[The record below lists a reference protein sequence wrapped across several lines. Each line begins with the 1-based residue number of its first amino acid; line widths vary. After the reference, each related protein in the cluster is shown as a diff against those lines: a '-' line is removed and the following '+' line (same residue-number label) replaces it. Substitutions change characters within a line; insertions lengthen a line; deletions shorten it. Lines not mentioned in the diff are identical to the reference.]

1 MMPKQL
7 TVTLWCKL
15 RFLTLE
21 RYGRQRSWV
30 WFLLPVF
37 VQVIGGIIAYYALK
51 PDEPRMAKDCL
62 YIGIVLSAM
71 NLGGFLLILSMGLII
86 GEHSMMSD
94 FDREYLWDFDV

>member
-1 MMPKQL
+1 M
-7 TVTLWCKL
+7 
-15 RFLTLE
+15 E
-21 RYGRQRSWV
+21 RYDRQRSWI

-71 NLGGFLLILSMGLII
+71 NFGGFLLILSMGLLI
-86 GEHSMMSD
+86 GEHSMMPEFERS
-94 FDREYLWDFDV
+94 YQWDFDV